1 MRTLAGSVALAVL
14 LVGRPLAAPD
24 AADAEGE
31 REAASAPPAAAAG
44 AGAAAPVP
52 RIMAAV
58 GSDVVAA
65 PPPASALAAPPP
77 PPITLVLN
85 ADLGAQRLTVIEN
98 GKTKYTWAISSGR
111 RGFATAT
118 GTFQPQ
124 WASKVWHSH
133 QYEYAPMPN
142 AVFFHR
148 GTAFHGTSAVGLL
161 GQPASHGCV
170 RLAPGNAAALFKLV
184 HKHGFAATKVV
195 VRGGSR
201 RQQLNSARRAGRA
214 EAAGRALASE
224 GARVSRA
231 SQRRRSY
238 WED

>member
-1 MRTLAGSVALAVL
+1 MRRLGLAAALAMGL
-14 LVGRPLAAPD
+14 IGRPLAAQD
-24 AADAEGE
+24 ATQEPAAPPTPAGAP
-31 REAASAPPAAAAG
+31 AASAAPQP
-44 AGAAAPVP
+44 AAPV
-52 RIMAAV
+52 V
-58 GSDVVAA
+58 GSDGIAA
-65 PPPASALAAPPP
+65 PPPAIELAPAPPPP

-85 ADLGAQRLTVIEN
+85 ADLGAQRLTVVEN

-111 RGFATAT
+111 RGFATPT

-124 WASKVWHSH
+124 WASRMWYSR
-133 QYEYAPMPN
+133 QYEYAAMPN

-195 VRGGSR
+195 VHGGSR
-201 RQQLNSARRAGRA
+201 RQPSLARRGALPEMASERA
-214 EAAGRALASE
+214 ERGER
-224 GARVSRA
+224 ARVSRA
-231 SQRRRSY
+231 AQRRALY